1 MDLTKQFPRSPYDM
15 NYGIVMLPRTTD
27 KAKASN
33 AGKLGEYHY
42 NCPLDKPL
50 LEFLKVDAK
59 TFAAKVKELETDEK
73 IAARLAKA
81 APKSQKEKDAFN
93 NMMRHSAPKDKA
105 GIAWMES
112 EKKKRER
119 NDYFSYFDN
128 WMQMRT
134 GLS

>member
-1 MDLTKQFPRSPYDM
+1 M
-15 NYGIVMLPRTTD
+15 
-27 KAKASN
+27 
-33 AGKLGEYHY
+33 
-42 NCPLDKPL
+42 

-128 WMQMRT
+128 LDADENRFIVKD
-134 GLS
+134 L